1 MRKVIAVAA
10 VPGIVAGLY
19 ILVASF
25 FGLTI
30 DKLGLSAILP
40 HLGVFAVGIPL
51 AVVEKWSKG

>member
-10 VPGIVAGLY
+10 VPGIVAGIY

-25 FGLTI
+25 FGLTM
-30 DKLGLSAILP
+30 DKPGPSAILL
-40 HLGVFAVGIPL
+40 HLGFFAIGIPL